1 MKRTLYYLKKN
12 KLEFILGPLFKMLEA
27 SFELFVPIVVSHIVD
42 KGIKHGDF
50 RYVVHM
56 TIVMVVLAVI
66 GFISAVLGQ
75 YFAAKQSASL
85 ATQMRRDL
93 YKHIQTLS
101 MADRTRFGDATL
113 LTRLTSDINQVE
125 TAVNFLIR
133 QLLRSPV
140 VPIGAMIMAFTID
153 AKAATIFVITIPVI
167 SLIVFLIM
175 RLTGP
180 KYKETQSRLDEDTL
194 ILRENLT
201 GIRVI
206 RAFNRGDSE
215 KDKFIIA
222 NTALNKA
229 QKVAG
234 RISGLM
240 NPLTYAAINV
250 AIIALLWVGGN
261 RVDSGAISQGNVIA
275 LYNYMSQVLI
285 ELVKVANLIVMI
297 SKAIAS
303 SKRIEEV
310 FETRPS
316 IVDGGEKEQTDL
328 KSVPTEDAV
337 TFKNVSY
344 RYVYAS
350 GDALENI
357 DFSAKK
363 GETIGIIGGT
373 GSGKSTLVNLIPRL
387 IDASEGHVLING
399 RDAKDYKVDSLRS
412 RIGTVLQKA
421 VLFKGSIRDNIRF
434 GKADASDEE
443 IWKALEIAQAAEF
456 VKEKPGQLDYMV
468 SRGGGNL
475 SGGQKQRLSVARGLV
490 RKPEILI
497 LDDSASALDFATDAR
512 LRGAIAAMEDGPTL
526 FIVSQRVAS
535 IMHADKIL
543 VMDNGRIIAEGSHD
557 DLRKTC
563 DLYDEICHVQFK
575 DAQ

>member
-12 KLEFILGPLFKMLEA
+12 KLGFILGPLFKMLEA

-140 VPIGAMIMAFTID
+140 VLIGAMIMAFTID

-206 RAFNRGDSE
+206 RAFNREDSE

-261 RVDSGAISQGNVIA
+261 RVDSGTISQGNVIA
-275 LYNYMSQVLI
+275 LYNYMSQILI

-310 FETRPS
+310 LEARPS
-316 IVDGGEKEQTDL
+316 IVDGSEKEQTDL

-344 RYVYAS
+344 RYGDAS

-468 SRGGGNL
+468 SRGGDNL

-535 IMHADKIL
+535 IMHANKIL

-563 DLYDEICHVQFK
+563 DLYDEICRVQFK

>member
-12 KLEFILGPLFKMLEA
+12 KLGFILGPLFKMLEA

-140 VPIGAMIMAFTID
+140 VLIGAMIMAFTID

-222 NTALNKA
+222 NKALNKA

-285 ELVKVANLIVMI
+285 ELVKFANLIVMI

-303 SKRIEEV
+303 SKRIEELL
-310 FETRPS
+310 ETRPS

-344 RYVYAS
+344 RYGDAS

-399 RDAKDYKVDSLRS
+399 MDAKDYKVDSLRS

-563 DLYDEICHVQFK
+563 DLYDEICRVQFK

>member
-12 KLEFILGPLFKMLEA
+12 KLGFILGPLFKMLEA

-140 VPIGAMIMAFTID
+140 VLIGAMIMAFTID

-285 ELVKVANLIVMI
+285 ELVKFANLIVMI

-310 FETRPS
+310 LETRPS

-344 RYVYAS
+344 RYGDAS

-399 RDAKDYKVDSLRS
+399 MDAKDYKVDSLRS

-563 DLYDEICHVQFK
+563 DLYDEICRVQFK